1 MLCTWQVDSGSSL
14 MILSNKRFHTF
25 LRRPIHQAVK
35 MSLTHDIENML
46 DGAVPIRLAC
56 FAMALLAMRITCK
69 QPELQPD
76 AGKWLSRSQVAAQ
89 HVGKPSCHS
98 ESDNEDDVYDSRI
111 AKRAASCDSGQTSYE
126 PCMLHQRCM
135 RWPQLS
141 VQ

>member
-1 MLCTWQVDSGSSL
+1 
-14 MILSNKRFHTF
+14 
-25 LRRPIHQAVK
+25 

-111 AKRAASCDSGQTSYE
+111 AKRAASCDLGQTSYE